1 MSTTTHVD
9 LVDYDDAV
17 ARFDPV
23 IGIEVH
29 VELGTRTKMFDGA
42 EQTFGEEPN
51 THVTPVSLGLPGA
64 LPAVNGTAV
73 EYAIRIGLALNC

>member
-1 MSTTTHVD
+1 MSTPATA

-29 VELGTRTKMFDGA
+29 VELGTASKMFDGA
-42 EQTFGEEPN
+42 GTVFGDGPN
-51 THVTPVSLGLPGA
+51 TQVTPVSLGLPGS
-64 LPAVNGTAV
+64 LPVLNRVAVQS
-73 EYAIRIGLALNC
+73 AITIGLALN